1 MPNLYSKI
9 FCKITNLQNKEKAI
23 ANKLPFF
30 KTPVHN

>member
-23 ANKLPFF
+23 ANELYI
-30 KTPVHN
+30 T